1 MRGAPACVVMR
12 PNVPALKLLAG
23 FPQLKVLS
31 KLNVSNRSSTR
42 CVPTSMSFESAMST
56 CQNDGPTARFRL
68 ASPSSPRGAS
78 AKAARLK

>member
-12 PNVPALKLLAG
+12 PNAPELKLVTG
-23 FPQLKVLS
+23 SPQLKVLS
-31 KLNVSNRSSTR
+31 RLDASNRSSTR
-42 CVPTSMSFESAMST
+42 CVPNWMSLESNMSI